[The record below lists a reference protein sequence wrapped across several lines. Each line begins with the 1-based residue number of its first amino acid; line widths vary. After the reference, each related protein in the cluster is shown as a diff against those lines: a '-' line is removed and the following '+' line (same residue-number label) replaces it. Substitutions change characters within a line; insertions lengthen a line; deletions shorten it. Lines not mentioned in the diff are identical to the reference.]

1 MSPFLTLR
9 NHPDLAVHVR
19 RIDINC
25 PPFIAVGHVHPSFL
39 SETADALQVCKN
51 LKSFACGQ
59 TILPALLGSLG
70 GKERLEDVHIC
81 AAFTIAQGEMLQN
94 IKTLRSLTLD
104 YPTWNVVDSLPRWA
118 QSLQRTLVHLTIFV
132 RYYSCLKYTTN
143 ARPDVSRSE

>member
-19 RIDINC
+19 HIGINC
-25 PPFIAVGHVHPSFL
+25 PPFIAVGQVHPIFL
-39 SETADALQVCKN
+39 SEAANALQVCKN
-51 LKSFACGQ
+51 LKSFVCGQ
-59 TILPALLGSLG
+59 KILQTLLGSLE

-81 AAFTIAQGEMLQN
+81 AALTNAQGQMLQN

-104 YPTWNVVDSLPRWA
+104 YPTWNVVDLLPRWA

-132 RYYSCLKYTTN
+132 RYYCCLQ
-143 ARPDVSRSE
+143 